1 MSNARKV
8 PAAVAAEATGRRT
21 RRIPETAVGGGGA
34 GDGERMVV
42 DRPIEGLKPFENN
55 ARKHS
60 RAQIKKIATSIEK
73 FGFIN
78 PVLVDGRN
86 RIVAGHGRVEAARL
100 LGRDKVPTLSVE
112 HLSDD
117 ALRAYVIADNRLAEL
132 AEWDKGILA
141 IELQHLV
148 KVDVD
153 VDVALTGFD
162 TPEIDILIGN
172 DAEPDNDEPATP
184 LPPKRPVSRTGDLWS
199 VGRHLI
205 LCGDARSHTDL
216 AALTGGTAVDL
227 VVTDVPYN
235 VKVSGHVSGKGR
247 ARHSEFA
254 MASGEMSSKEFEAFL
269 QAVIE
274 TASKV
279 MTPASLAYLWI
290 DWRHLPE
297 MLAAGGSVFGPLH
310 NLGVW
315 VKTNAGM
322 GSHYRSQHEL
332 CCIFKHGKGTH
343 VNNVQLG
350 AMGRYRS
357 NVWIKPGANTF
368 RRGRDRDLADHPTVK
383 PTGLIADIILDSSN
397 PKDVVLDHFLGSGS
411 TLLACEKTGRV
422 GRGLE
427 IDPGYVDV
435 ALRRLAL
442 ATGTS
447 PTLVKTRQ
455 TFDEVAKERLGKD
468 VGAEGARR

>member
-1 MSNARKV
+1 MSNDRKIT
-8 PAAVAAEATGRRT
+8 AAVATEQVRGRR
-21 RRIPETAVGGGGA
+21 RPLRCKVSGA
-34 GDGERMVV
+34 AERERTIV
-42 DRPIEGLKPFENN
+42 DRSIDHLKAFDRN

-60 RAQIKKIATSIEK
+60 RAQVKKIAASIEK

-86 RIVAGHGRVEAARL
+86 RIVAGHGRVEAAKF

-112 HLSDD
+112 HLSEDE
-117 ALRAYVIADNRLAEL
+117 LRAYVIADNRLAEL
-132 AEWDKGILA
+132 AEWDRGILA

-148 KVDVD
+148 KIDVD
-153 VDVALTGFD
+153 VDVSLTGFD
-162 TPEIDILIGN
+162 TPEIDILVGN
-172 DAEPDNDEPATP
+172 TDECITDEPDTPEPPTHP
-184 LPPKRPVSRTGDLWS
+184 ISRSGDLWS

-205 LCGDARSHTDL
+205 LCGDARNPTDL
-216 AALTGGTAVDL
+216 KALADGQPIALL
-227 VVTDVPYN
+227 VADVPYN

-247 ARHSEFA
+247 SRHPEFA
-254 MASGEMSSKEFEAFL
+254 MASGEMSSVEFETFL
-269 QAVIE
+269 KTVFE
-274 TASKV
+274 TGSQV
-279 MTPASLAYLWI
+279 MAPGALAYLWI

-297 MLAAGGSVFGPLH
+297 MLAAGRTTFGPLH

-332 CCIFKHGKGTH
+332 CCIFKYGNAVHT
-343 VNNVQLG
+343 NNVQLG

-383 PTGLIADIILDSSN
+383 PTTLIADILLDSSKPN
-397 PKDVVLDHFLGSGS
+397 DVVLDHFLGSGS
-411 TLLACEKTGRV
+411 TLLACERTGRI

-427 IDPGYVDV
+427 IDPRYVDV
-435 ALRRLAL
+435 ALRRLAQ
-442 ATGTS
+442 ATGAS
-447 PTLVKTRQ
+447 PTLVQTRQ
-455 TFDEVAKERLGKD
+455 TFDEVAKERLAKHA
-468 VGAEGARR
+468 GAEGTRP

>member
-1 MSNARKV
+1 MSNARKRPIV
-8 PAAVAAEATGRRT
+8 GAPKPVRGPQRPVQATVERT
-21 RRIPETAVGGGGA
+21 PVGGEQSIRHRSI
-34 GDGERMVV
+34 D
-42 DRPIEGLKPFENN
+42 DLKPFERN

-60 RAQIKKIATSIEK
+60 RAQIKKIAASIEK

-78 PVLVDGRN
+78 PVLVDGGN
-86 RIVAGHGRVEAARL
+86 RIVAGHGRVEAARF
-100 LGRDKVPTLSVE
+100 LGRDTVPTLSVE

-117 ALRAYVIADNRLAEL
+117 ELRAYVIADNRLAEL
-132 AEWDKGILA
+132 AEWDRGILA

-148 KVDVD
+148 NVDVN

-172 DAEPDNDEPATP
+172 TDDAVDNEPDTPEPP
-184 LPPKRPVSRTGDLWS
+184 NRPVSRSGDLWS

-205 LCGDARSHTDL
+205 LCGDARSSADVK
-216 AALTGGTAVDL
+216 ALTDGQPISL
-227 VVTDVPYN
+227 LVTDVPYN

-247 ARHSEFA
+247 ARHPEFA
-254 MASGEMSSKEFEAFL
+254 MASGEMSSVEFEAFL
-269 QAVIE
+269 KSVLE
-274 TASKV
+274 TGSQV
-279 MTPASLAYLWI
+279 MGPGALAYLWI

-297 MLAAGGSVFGPLH
+297 MLAAGNTTFGPLH

-332 CCIFKHGKGTH
+332 CCIFKHGKDTH

-357 NVWIKPGANTF
+357 NVWIKPGANSF

-397 PKDVVLDHFLGSGS
+397 PNDVVLDHFLGSGS
-411 TLLACEKTGRV
+411 TLLACEKTGRI

-427 IDPGYVDV
+427 IDPRYVDV
-435 ALRRLAL
+435 ALRRLSL
-442 ATGTS
+442 ATGIG
-447 PTLVKTRQ
+447 PTLVQTRQ
-455 TFDEVAKERLGKD
+455 SFDEVAKERLGRG
-468 VGAEGARR
+468 VGAEGDRP